1 METDVLICG
10 AGAAGLTLA
19 IELARR
25 GVAFRLIDSAAE
37 PFRGSRGKGIQ
48 PRSLEVFEDIGVV
61 DRLVAAG
68 GPYPPQRA
76 HHADGSFADSPF
88 QEISDPTP
96 REPYP
101 IPLMLPQ
108 FMTEAILRGRLA
120 ELGHR
125 PHYGRALE
133 SFTQDDDG
141 VTATVNGAAIRVRYL
156 VGCDGGR
163 STVRQVL
170 GIGFPGETLGVRA
183 LVADLLLD
191 GVGREAWHR
200 WNDGTPQ
207 SMSLC
212 PLMGTDQFQLQARV
226 PGEGEVDLSAA
237 GLQAMIA
244 QRTRRDDIRVHGV
257 SWASAYSMN
266 ARLADRYRVDRVLLA
281 GDAAHVHPPT
291 GGQGLNTSVQDS
303 YNLGWKIAAV
313 LAGAR
318 RILLSS
324 YEEERRPIAA
334 GMLGLSTSLLQASRS
349 GAGNRRGR
357 DTQQLDLGY
366 ADSRLSRGRNAGN
379 RAPDAPVRG
388 AAGQPTRLFRL
399 FQGTHWTLLAYQ
411 APSLALPPRPGL
423 RIHHIGPRGDIVD
436 NQGLVREF
444 YGLAAE
450 ECVLV
455 RPDGYIG
462 WLVSA
467 DNVAELERYLAAVGL
482 EHEPDR

>member
-1 METDVLICG
+1 METDVLVCG

-25 GVAFRLIDSAAE
+25 GVAFRLIDAAAQ
-37 PFRGSRGKGIQ
+37 PFHGSRGKGIQ
-48 PRSLEVFEDIGVV
+48 PRSLEVFEDMGVV

-68 GPYPPQRA
+68 GPYPPRRA
-76 HHADGSFADSPF
+76 HRDEGSFADSPF
-88 QEISDPTP
+88 QEIGPPSPH
-96 REPYP
+96 EPYR

-108 FMTEAILRGRLA
+108 ARTEAVLRERLA

-125 PHYGRALE
+125 PHYGEALQ
-133 SFTQDDDG
+133 SFTQDANG
-141 VTATVNGAAIRVRYL
+141 VAAQVNGAARRVRYL

-163 STVRQVL
+163 STVRQQL
-170 GIGFPGETLGVRA
+170 GIGFPGETLGVRS

-191 GVGREAWHR
+191 GLSRDAWHF

-207 SMSLC
+207 AMSLC
-212 PLMGTDQFQLQARV
+212 PLTGTDQFQLQGRV
-226 PGEGEVDLSAA
+226 PGDGEVDLSVA

-244 QRTRRDDIRVHGV
+244 TRTRRDDLRVRAV

-291 GGQGLNTSVQDS
+291 GGQGLNTSVQDA
-303 YNLGWKIAAV
+303 YNLGWKLAAV
-313 LAGAR
+313 LRGAPDP
-318 RILLSS
+318 LLAS

-334 GMLGLSTSLLQASRS
+334 GMLGLSTSLLRASRS
-349 GAGNRRGR
+349 GEAMRRGR

-366 ADSRLSRGRNAGN
+366 PESSLSHGRIGGQ

-388 AAGQPTRLFRL
+388 AAGQPTRLFNL
-399 FQGTHWTLLAYQ
+399 FLGTHWTLLAYE
-411 APSLALPPRPGL
+411 APSLALAPRPGL
-423 RIHHIGPRGDIVD
+423 RVHHIGPRGDIRD
-436 NQGLVREF
+436 EEGLVRES
-444 YGLAAE
+444 YGLTPGD
-450 ECVLV
+450 CVLV

-462 WLVSA
+462 AAAAQDSPSLEACLALLV
-467 DNVAELERYLAAVGL
+467 
-482 EHEPDR
+482 